1 MVTKLKLPTIESVA
15 LERLKPWDRNPRK
28 NHAVDAIA
36 RSIENFGYLSP
47 IVVQKGTYR
56 ILAGHGRLEA
66 LKKQGVTKVPVVVA
80 DITDEQAS
88 LYTLADNKLT
98 ELAEWDEE
106 LLAGLVK
113 DLSALDLDLSLSG
126 FSNEELKDLASWM
139 PENMKE
145 ETHPIPEPPVVPVSQ
160 PGDLWALG
168 EHRILCGD
176 STMEDDVRRLMDGQ
190 RAVLMATDPP
200 YLVDYTGGNHPQ
212 SWSNRP
218 EVKDKHWDEYQDPQ
232 ASGDFFFRFLEV
244 ALREALVPNP
254 AVYQWHAS
262 RRQILVEEAWKRAG
276 LFVHQQIIWAKA
288 RPILT
293 HSHYMWQH
301 EPCFYGWIE
310 GNLPAKRPEPNLTT
324 VWQIDQK
331 EIEGVHPTEKP
342 LEIFGIPI
350 RAHTR
355 PGDVCFEP
363 FSGSGSQIIAGEREG
378 RRVYAIEIAPAFVDV
393 AVQRWENFTGKKG
406 VNETRPGV
414 RLPS

>member
-1 MVTKLKLPTIESVA
+1 MKLKLPTIETVA
-15 LERLKPWDRNPRK
+15 LGKLKPWDKNPRK
-28 NHAVDAIA
+28 SHAVEAIA
-36 RSIENFGYLSP
+36 RSIESFGYLSP
-47 IVVQKGTYR
+47 IVCQKGTYR

-66 LKKQGVTKVPVVVA
+66 LKQRGVAKVPVVVA
-80 DITDEQAS
+80 DVTDEQAS

-113 DLSALDLDLSLSG
+113 DLSALDLDLSLTG
-126 FSNEELKDLASWM
+126 FSDVELKDLASWM
-139 PENMKE
+139 PQDLRE
-145 ETHPIPEPPVVPVSQ
+145 ETQPVPEPPTDPVSR
-160 PGDLWALG
+160 PGDLWILG
-168 EHRILCGD
+168 EHRLLCGD
-176 STMEDDVRRLMDGQ
+176 STKDEDVRKLMDGR
-190 RAVLMATDPP
+190 RAALMATDPP
-200 YLVDYTGGNHPQ
+200 YLVDYSGGNHPQ

-218 EVKDKHWDEYQDPQ
+218 EVKDKHWDEYKDPK
-232 ASGDFFFRFLEV
+232 ASADFFFRFLEV
-244 ALREALVPNP
+244 ALKQALVENP

-262 RRQILVEEAWKRAG
+262 RRQILVEEAWKRVG

-310 GNLPAKRPEPNLTT
+310 GKLPAIRPEPNLTT
-324 VWQIDQK
+324 VWSIDQK

-350 RAHTR
+350 RNHTT
-355 PGDVCFEP
+355 PGGIAYEP

-393 AVQRWENFTGKKG
+393 AVLRWERFTGKKAR
-406 VNETRPGV
+406 NLTRKV
-414 RLPS
+414 AM